1 MERRRGVSKRP
12 ASTEEIECWSHS
24 ISALSNLEV
33 NSSTPET
40 VGRVNRLIT
49 TWPTD
54 DAFPADGFESVNL
67 KSNYKKLATGLKE
80 IKTQSDSDIKA
91 IDEALEK
98 LLVLIA
104 MRKASESTPQG
115 TRHKQRPKR
124 PRAHSPLSSSTPPT
138 SALVPNG
145 RNTSTPTQRGSAG
158 PQPSTPLLRGAKVRG
173 DTLRET
179 LLRQLP
185 LQEGRMVAFHPPSSG
200 KGADGTSPDDMTWIM
215 ARIVKSFHQDKYR
228 YEVEDIEPQED
239 GKPLRYRASLG
250 SARTSII
257 PLPDKDALVG
267 SPAHTGA
274 YQEFPSG
281 ATVLAL
287 YPDTSCFY
295 RAEVVASPKDIPTQ
309 GRNSGTTYYKLKFED
324 DDDQEHMVSAA
335 EVVEWPGQ

>member
-12 ASTEEIECWSHS
+12 ASTEEIDCWSHS
-24 ISALSNLEV
+24 ISALSNLAV
-33 NSSTPET
+33 NSSTQET
-40 VGRVNRLIT
+40 VGRVNRLIA
-49 TWPTD
+49 TWPAD

-67 KSNYKKLATGLKE
+67 KSNYKKLVAGLKD
-80 IKTQSDSDIKA
+80 IKTQSDGDVKA
-91 IDEALEK
+91 LDEAIEK
-98 LLVLIA
+98 LGVLIA
-104 MRKASESTPQG
+104 MRKAPEPTSQD
-115 TRHKQRPKR
+115 KQRPKR

-138 SALVPNG
+138 SALVANG
-145 RNTSTPTQRGSAG
+145 RNTSTPNQRGSAG

-173 DTLRET
+173 DTLRDT
-179 LLRQLP
+179 LLKQLP

-267 SPAHTGA
+267 SPAHIGA
-274 YQEFPSG
+274 YQEFPTG